1 MNHGYKYQWFHNLD
15 SEGLEATLEEY
26 TSGDALK
33 AQWRVHT
40 IIPSEMSRITDVR
53 WAEFADCV
61 MRFSIL
67 LERPQF
73 YRPDPPPRPDP
84 ILPDPSHRR

>member
-40 IIPSEMSRITDVR
+40 IIASESFEHPEDTSYRGTV
-53 WAEFADCV
+53 EV
-61 MRFSIL
+61 QRFSIL